1 MTKKLLLFTFS
12 IVLTALNLFAQRQPI
27 CGFDH
32 AHNQLL
38 QQSAS
43 YAYNVNDFNIKW
55 AAQQKLAEQARFLI
69 TGTDTVYEIPV
80 VVHVIYDTNPTI
92 GSVYNPSDAQI
103 NSMISYL
110 NATYAAQWSAYPD
123 TNNGGVRVPMKFVLA
138 KRDPNCGATTG
149 INRVSGASV
158 AGYSSDGIKHNGTVG
173 ADEATIKNL
182 SIWPNTD
189 YYNIWIVNKIDS
201 KDGITGSGT
210 FVAGY
215 AYMAGT
221 PAPLDG
227 TIMLA
232 SQAVAGSITLP
243 HEIGHAF
250 NLYHT
255 FQGSVGTTCATNTPN
270 CNFAGD
276 FVCDTDPV
284 LQTNFNCPLTT
295 DINTCTNAPYGY
307 LAHNFMDYSNCQD
320 RFTAG
325 QKARMRAALLGNRL
339 TLAMSTGAV
348 APPPSLLVA
357 SNCSPTIN
365 PANVANTYNG
375 GITRVRVINAANV
388 SLIDNTTGTY
398 SGDGSKVYL
407 DKTCSQS
414 AIITPGA
421 TYTIRLNNTS
431 RASQKAKVYVDY
443 NNDGIFNPA
452 AYPTGEMIS
461 TGVAP
466 NNPNQSYSFTYVAP
480 ATGITFCTPLRMRC
494 IMDTSSNIG
503 PCSQLEV
510 GQAEDYA
517 LTFKPTDTGAY
528 INTTLTAGTMPDC
541 ANTPLTFTTTK
552 GSSLT
557 TVTYKWYKNK
567 VVIAGATS
575 NVLTTANLNNLD
587 TITCR
592 VFFTSF
598 CGADS
603 LTSTPITI
611 LRLPT
616 NVPSISIAITAGT
629 NPSCAGQ
636 PITFKATT
644 TNGGTAPVYTWK
656 VNGVIVGSNIDTFY
670 STSLLNNDAV
680 TCTLLSNASCAIPAT
695 VTSSQIKILFSPI
708 VPTVTLALTSGTN
721 PACAVKPVT
730 LSANPLFGGATP
742 QYAWYQNGILVSG
755 ATGSTF
761 STIVN
766 TAPTTLKCIMTSNHF
781 CAMNVTAKDSM
792 IFTIRPADPSSISMS
807 LTTGNNPSCQDSLLE
822 FTGTYVMGAN
832 PILSWLVNGTTI
844 ATGNAI
850 YSSTSLLNNDVVNFR
865 VIATDGGCY
874 ASDTLTSAG
883 FLVLKTSLP
892 TTPFISFIGN
902 ILSANIPGPLQ
913 WYGPNGLIPGATGQT
928 YKPMVQGLYYAINT
942 NGACQSRKSNILSV
956 SLLDIATINKAA
968 WTLYPNPSNQLVT
981 LTWNESTS
989 ASVAVTNYMGQEI
1002 MRKNV
1007 TNATATTFDFA
1018 AYANGNYFII
1028 VTDAEGNSQ
1037 AQPVTIIK

>member
-1 MTKKLLLFTFS
+1 MTKKLLLLS
-12 IVLTALNLFAQRQPI
+12 LSLVITAFNLFAQRQPV

-32 AHNQLL
+32 AHNQLM
-38 QQSAS
+38 QQSAN
-43 YAYNVNDFNIKW
+43 YAYNVNDFNAKW

-69 TGTDTVYEIPV
+69 TGADTVYEIPV
-80 VVHVIYDTNPTI
+80 VVHVIYDTNPNI
-92 GSVYNPSDAQI
+92 GSTYNPSNAQI
-103 NSMISYL
+103 NSMIAYL
-110 NATYAAQWSAYPD
+110 NDTYAAQWAAYPD

-138 KRDPNCGATTG
+138 KRDPNCGPTTG

-158 AGYSSDGIKHNGTVG
+158 PGYSSDGIKRSGTVG

-189 YYNIWIVNKIDS
+189 YYNIWIVNKIDG
-201 KDGITGSGT
+201 KDGITGTGT

-255 FQGSVGTTCATNTPN
+255 FQGSVGTTCVNNIN
-270 CNFAGD
+270 CNFQGD

-284 LQTNFNCPLTT
+284 LQTNFNCPLPT
-295 DINTCTNAPYGY
+295 DINVCTGNPYGY

-357 SNCSPTIN
+357 SSCIPTIN
-365 PANVANTYNG
+365 PANVVNTYNG
-375 GITRVRVINAANV
+375 GITRVRVSNATNTL
-388 SLIDNTTGTY
+388 SYIDNTTGTY
-398 SGDGSKVYL
+398 TGDGSKVYL
-407 DKTCSQS
+407 DKTCSQ
-414 AIITPGA
+414 AATLTPGV
-421 TYTIRLNNTS
+421 TYHIRLSNYN
-431 RASQKAKVYVDY
+431 RGGQKIKVYIDY
-443 NNDGIFNPA
+443 NNDGVFNPITELII
-452 AYPTGEMIS
+452 TG
-461 TGVAP
+461 TAP
-466 NNPNQSYSFTYVAP
+466 NNANQSFSYSYTAP
-480 ATGITFCTPLRMRC
+480 LTGITFCTPLRMRC
-494 IMDTSSNIG
+494 IMDTTSNIG
-503 PCSQLEV
+503 PCSQLAV

-557 TVTYKWYKNK
+557 TVTYKWYKNN

-587 TITCR
+587 TIICR
-592 VFFTSF
+592 VFYTSF

-603 LTSTPITI
+603 LTSEPITI

-616 NVPSISIAITAGT
+616 NVPSIAIAITAGT

-644 TNGGTAPVYTWK
+644 TNGGSAPVYTWK
-656 VNGVIVGSNIDTFY
+656 VNGTTVGGNLDTY
-670 STSLLNNDAV
+670 SANNLLNNDIV
-680 TCTLLSNASCAIPAT
+680 TCTLLSNASCAIPTT
-695 VTSSQIKILFSPI
+695 VTAAQIKIIFGPI
-708 VPTVTLALTSGTN
+708 VPTVTLALTSGSN
-721 PACAVKPVT
+721 PACSIIPVT
-730 LSANPLFGGATP
+730 LSANSNFGGSAP
-742 QYAWYQNGILVSG
+742 QYTWYKNGVLISG
-755 ATGSTF
+755 GSSATFTS
-761 STIVN
+761 IVN
-766 TAPTTLKCIMTSNHF
+766 TAPTVIKCLMTSNHF
-781 CAMNVTAKDSM
+781 CATNVGATDSM
-792 IFTIRPADPSSISMS
+792 SFTVRPADSSSVAMT
-807 LTTGNNPSCQDSLLE
+807 LTKGNNPSCQDSLLE
-822 FTGTYVMGAN
+822 FTGTYVMGSN

-844 ATGNAI
+844 ATGNNV
-850 YSSTSLLNNDVVNFR
+850 YSSISLLNNDIVSFR

-874 ASDTLTSAG
+874 ATDTLTTPG
-883 FLVLKTSLP
+883 FLVLRTSLP

-913 WYGPNGLIPGATGQT
+913 WYGPNGPILGATGQT
-928 YKPMVQGLYYAINT
+928 YKPLEQGLYYAINT

-956 SLLDIATINKAA
+956 SLLDIASINKTP
-968 WTLYPNPSNQLVT
+968 WTIYPNPSNQLVT
-981 LTWNESTS
+981 LTWNDVIS
-989 ASVAVTNYMGQEI
+989 ANVSVTNYTGQVI
-1002 MRKNV
+1002 MRKQI
-1007 TNATATTFDFA
+1007 TNANSLTFDFA
-1018 AYANGNYFII
+1018 SYANGNYFII
-1028 VTDAEGNSQ
+1028 VTDTEGNSQ

>member
-1 MTKKLLLFTFS
+1 
-12 IVLTALNLFAQRQPI
+12 
-27 CGFDH
+27 
-32 AHNQLL
+32 
-38 QQSAS
+38 
-43 YAYNVNDFNIKW
+43 
-55 AAQQKLAEQARFLI
+55 
-69 TGTDTVYEIPV
+69 
-80 VVHVIYDTNPTI
+80 
-92 GSVYNPSDAQI
+92 
-103 NSMISYL
+103 
-110 NATYAAQWSAYPD
+110 
-123 TNNGGVRVPMKFVLA
+123 
-138 KRDPNCGATTG
+138 
-149 INRVSGASV
+149 
-158 AGYSSDGIKHNGTVG
+158 
-173 ADEATIKNL
+173 
-182 SIWPNTD
+182 
-189 YYNIWIVNKIDS
+189 
-201 KDGITGSGT
+201 
-210 FVAGY
+210 
-215 AYMAGT
+215 
-221 PAPLDG
+221 
-227 TIMLA
+227 
-232 SQAVAGSITLP
+232 
-243 HEIGHAF
+243 
-250 NLYHT
+250 
-255 FQGSVGTTCATNTPN
+255 
-270 CNFAGD
+270 
-276 FVCDTDPV
+276 
-284 LQTNFNCPLTT
+284 
-295 DINTCTNAPYGY
+295 
-307 LAHNFMDYSNCQD
+307 
-320 RFTAG
+320 
-325 QKARMRAALLGNRL
+325 
-339 TLAMSTGAV
+339 
-348 APPPSLLVA
+348 
-357 SNCSPTIN
+357 
-365 PANVANTYNG
+365 
-375 GITRVRVINAANV
+375 
-388 SLIDNTTGTY
+388 
-398 SGDGSKVYL
+398 
-407 DKTCSQS
+407 
-414 AIITPGA
+414 
-421 TYTIRLNNTS
+421 
-431 RASQKAKVYVDY
+431 
-443 NNDGIFNPA
+443 
-452 AYPTGEMIS
+452 
-461 TGVAP
+461 
-466 NNPNQSYSFTYVAP
+466 
-480 ATGITFCTPLRMRC
+480 
-494 IMDTSSNIG
+494 MDTSSNIG

-557 TVTYKWYKNK
+557 TVTYKWYKNN

-575 NVLTTANLNNLD
+575 NVLTTANLNNLY

-656 VNGVIVGSNIDTFY
+656 VNGIIVGSNVDTFY

-695 VTSSQIKILFSPI
+695 ATSSQIKILFSPI

-730 LSANPLFGGATP
+730 LSANPTP

-792 IFTIRPADPSSISMS
+792 LFTIRPADPSSISMS

-883 FLVLKTSLP
+883 FLVLRTNLP

-942 NGACQSRKSNILSV
+942 NGACQSKKSNILSV

-968 WTLYPNPSNQLVT
+968 WTLYPNPSSQLVT

-1007 TNATATTFDFA
+1007 TNATATSFDFA